1 MALLLDT
8 HLHTKRHSACSR
20 IDEARLIA
28 QAAGVGLDGLVITE
42 HHYQWSDEE
51 LRELTDASDTPGFVV
66 LAGFEYTSSCG
77 DILIYGLTPEQVDE
91 FKPGGDPDAA
101 LGRAHDLGAVCIA
114 AHPTRA
120 GLGFDQRLANM
131 PFDGLEIASVNLQS
145 HEQRLAQ
152 KLAVALNLRPTCAS
166 DAHRIEDV
174 GRYAMEF
181 DAVIHCMADFCRAI
195 RAGRFRPA
203 APSSAGKARA

>member
-1 MALLLDT
+1 M
-8 HLHTKRHSACSR
+8 
-20 IDEARLIA
+20 I
-28 QAAGVGLDGLVITE
+28 ITE
-42 HHYQWSDEE
+42 HHYQWSAGE
-51 LRELTDASDTPGFVV
+51 LRELTDAADTPGFIL

-77 DILIYGLTPEQVDE
+77 DILIYGLGPGQVAE
-91 FKPGGDPDAA
+91 FKPGGDPEAA
-101 LGRAHDLGAVCIA
+101 LHRARELGTVCIA

-120 GLGFDQRLANM
+120 GLGFDSRIVDMA
-131 PFDGLEIASVNLQS
+131 FDGIEVASVNLQS

-152 KLAVALNLRPTCAS
+152 KLAADLNRRPTCAS

>member
-8 HLHTKRHSACSR
+8 HLHTQRHSPCSR

-28 QAAGVGLDGLVITE
+28 QAAAVGLDGLVITE

-51 LRELTDASDTPGFVV
+51 LRALIDAADTPGFIV

-77 DILIYGLTPEQVDE
+77 NMLIYGLAPEHVAE
-91 FKPGGDPDAA
+91 FRPGGDPAAA
-101 LGRAHDLGAVCIA
+101 LRRAHALGGVCVA

-120 GLGFDQRLANM
+120 GLGFDHRIANM
-131 PFDGLEIASVNLQS
+131 ALDGLEIASVNLQS
-145 HEQRLAQ
+145 HEQRLAR
-152 KLAVALNLRPTCAS
+152 KLAVDLNLRPTCAS

-174 GRYAMEF
+174 GRYVMEF
-181 DAVIHCMADFCRAI
+181 DDVIHCMADFCSAI

-203 APSSAGKARA
+203 VPASAGKARA